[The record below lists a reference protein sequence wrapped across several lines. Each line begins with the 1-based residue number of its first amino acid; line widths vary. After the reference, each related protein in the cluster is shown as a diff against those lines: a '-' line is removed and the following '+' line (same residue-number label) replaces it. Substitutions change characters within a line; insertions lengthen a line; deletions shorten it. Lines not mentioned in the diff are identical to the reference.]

1 MTNVHALSDRYID
14 EFAALDPINGSYL
27 GIPGHD
33 ENLTDFSPDGYKA
46 RGELR
51 ARTLREMADAPA
63 ADEAEELAREVFQE
77 RVGTELDMF
86 EAGLDEAC
94 VNTINSPVQ
103 DIRIAFDLMNPETRE
118 DWEKVARR
126 MAKVPETLNGLAASL
141 ASALRRGTSTSGRQL
156 TKIAGQCDT
165 WAGNADPEAFFT
177 KFVRGAGNVPASL
190 RAKLETHAEAAN
202 AAFAGFATCLREE
215 IAPQAP
221 DRDGVGPDTYA
232 LWSRQFLGARID
244 LHEAYEWAWGEFARV
259 EKEMLALADRIKPGA
274 SLAEAA
280 VVLDADP
287 RYLVEGRDEYGAWM
301 QKLSDQAL
309 SDLRGVHFDIPDELM
324 RFEVRQAPPGGSVG
338 QYYAAPTE
346 DFSRAGSTWWSAPA
360 DQTRFHTWRQ
370 ISTLYHEGVPGH
382 HLQLGT
388 AVHQADRLNKYQRL
402 LAFSYGH
409 GEGWALYA
417 EKLMRELG
425 YVSSDGDV
433 FGSLTDEMYRA
444 TRVILD
450 IGLHLGLDIPRGTGF
465 HEGARWTPALALE
478 FFLTRTTVR
487 ESLSRDQVDRY
498 LGWPAQATSYK
509 LGERMWLEAIADAR
523 GRHGEAFDLKDFHM
537 RALEMGSMGLDT
549 LRVQLARL

>member
-1 MTNVHALSDRYID
+1 MTHVHALSDRYIE
-14 EFAALDPINGSYL
+14 EFATLDPINGSYL

-33 ENLTDFSPDGYKA
+33 EDLTDFSPEGYAA

-51 ARTLREMADAPA
+51 ARTLREMATAPA
-63 ADEAEELAREVFQE
+63 ADEGEELAREVFQE
-77 RVGTELDMF
+77 RVGTELDLH

-94 VNTINSPVQ
+94 VNTINSPIQ
-103 DIRIAFDLMNPETRE
+103 DIRITFDLMSSETTG
-118 DWEKVARR
+118 DWEKIARR
-126 MAKVPETLNGLAASL
+126 LAKVPETLEGLGASL
-141 ASALRRGTSTSGRQL
+141 AKALVRGTSTSGRQL
-156 TKIAGQCDT
+156 VKIAGQCDT
-165 WAGNADPEAFFT
+165 WAGNADPESFFT
-177 KFVRGAGNVPASL
+177 KFVRGAEVPAAL
-190 RAKLETHAEAAN
+190 KAELETHAEAAN
-202 AAFAGFATCLREE
+202 EAFAGFARQLRED
-215 IAPQAP
+215 IAPKAP
-221 DRDGVGPDTYA
+221 DRDGVGAEIYS

-244 LHEAYEWAWGEFARV
+244 VQEAYDWAWGEFARI

-274 SLAEAA
+274 SLTEAA
-280 VVLDADP
+280 EVLDADP
-287 RYLVEGRDEYGAWM
+287 RYLVEGREQYGEWM

-346 DFSRAGSTWWSAPA
+346 DFSRPGSTWWTAPA
-360 DQTRFHTWRQ
+360 EQTTFPTWRQ

-388 AVHQADRLNKYQRL
+388 AVYQAGRLNKYQRL
-402 LAFSYGH
+402 LAFAYGH
-409 GEGWALYA
+409 GEGWALYT

-433 FGSLTDEMYRA
+433 FGSLTDELYRA
-444 TRVILD
+444 TRVIVD
-450 IGLHLGLDIPRGTGF
+450 IGMHLGLEVPRGTGF
-465 HEGARWTPALALE
+465 HEGERWTRDLALE

-487 ESLSRDQVDRY
+487 ESLARDEVDRY

-509 LGERMWLEAIADAR
+509 LGERMWLDAIADAR
-523 GRHGEAFDLKDFHM
+523 ARHGSAFDLKAFHM

-549 LRVQLARL
+549 LRVQLAKL